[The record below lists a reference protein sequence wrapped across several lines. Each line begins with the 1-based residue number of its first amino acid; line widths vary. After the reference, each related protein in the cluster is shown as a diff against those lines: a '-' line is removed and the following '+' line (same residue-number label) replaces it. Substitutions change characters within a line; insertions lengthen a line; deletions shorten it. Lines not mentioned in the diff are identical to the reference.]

1 MPLDHSLP
9 IFLFAGGDAANRR
22 RIAALKKQ
30 GLIRTAG
37 PRLYTSLPDSRV
49 AEVIRTTWTQ
59 IVPAL
64 FPHALLSH
72 RTAFEFKP
80 SPKNEI
86 FLTANTNRTVEYPGL
101 SLHFLRGPKPLE
113 DDPSFL
119 GMRASSQARML
130 LENLS
135 KARVASTNSRVSA
148 EEIEKRLDELLRNEG
163 EGQLNAL
170 RDRARDISQEEP
182 GWSVA
187 FKRLDGII
195 GTLLGTRLS
204 ALAGPIGRARA
215 AGVPFDPSCFARL
228 QILFAELHTRSF
240 VSLVDP
246 FESNEHF
253 RNKAFFESYFSNYI
267 EGTIFPV
274 EEAEAIAFENK
285 IPTSRPKD
293 AHDIAGTFRLA
304 SDLGEMKRTPA
315 DFSAFVQLL
324 QSRHATMMAGR
335 PEILPGRFKDHRNRA
350 GDTHFVEPALVEGT
364 LRKGFE
370 LYEALRQ
377 GMPRAIFTMFL
388 ISDVHPFTDGNGR
401 ACRIM
406 MNAELLAGGLA
417 TVIIP
422 NVFRDDYVQAL
433 RALTRRGRP
442 EPLIN
447 AIVMAQRFCVLDF
460 TRYPKVLRELES
472 RHWFREPDDARVVQ

>member
-1 MPLDHSLP
+1 MPLDHPLP

-30 GLIRTAG
+30 GLIRAAG

-59 IVPAL
+59 VVPAL
-64 FPHALLSH
+64 FPDALLSH

-101 SLHFLRGPKPLE
+101 SLHFLRGPKPLD
-113 DDPSFL
+113 DDPAFL
-119 GMRASSQARML
+119 GMRSSSLARMF

-135 KARVASTNSRVSA
+135 RSRVASTDSRVSA
-148 EEIEKRLDELLRNEG
+148 EEIDRRLDLLLRNEG
-163 EGQLNAL
+163 EERLNQL
-170 RDRARDISQEEP
+170 RDRAREISALF
-182 GWSVA
+182 GWSAA

-195 GTLLGTRLS
+195 GTLLGTRRS

-215 AGVPFDPSCFARL
+215 AGVPFDPSCFGRL
-228 QILFAELHTRSF
+228 QALFSELHTRSF

-285 IPTSRPKD
+285 IPTSRPQE
-293 AHDIAGTFRLA
+293 AHDIAGTFRLV

-315 DFSAFVQLL
+315 DFSSFAQLL

-335 PEILPGRFKDHRNRA
+335 PEILPGRFKDQRNRA
-350 GDTHFVEPALVEGT
+350 GDTHFVEPELVEGT

-370 LYEALRQ
+370 LYETLRR

-406 MNAELLAGGLA
+406 MNAELLASGLA

-422 NVFRDDYVQAL
+422 NVFRDDYIQAL
-433 RALTRRGRP
+433 RALTRRGRS
-442 EPLIN
+442 EPLIDV
-447 AIVMAQRFCVLDF
+447 ITMAQRFCVLDF
-460 TRYPKVLRELES
+460 TSYPKILRELE
-472 RHWFREPDDARVVQ
+472 RRNWFKESDDARVVQ